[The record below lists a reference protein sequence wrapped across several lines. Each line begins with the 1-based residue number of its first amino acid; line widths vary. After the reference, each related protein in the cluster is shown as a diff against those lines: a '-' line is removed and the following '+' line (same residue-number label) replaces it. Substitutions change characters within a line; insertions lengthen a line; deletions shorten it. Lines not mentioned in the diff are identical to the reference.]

1 MTYQFQNKPK
11 APSAI
16 VPVVQMGR
24 LILVV
29 GPSGAGK
36 DRLISAAK
44 SQLAADH
51 GFHFT
56 RREITRP
63 ANAGSEDHIAISERE
78 FQEGRETGRYFLSWR
93 AHGLGY
99 GIPADISVR
108 LLAGVDVVANVSR
121 SVISDAMALY
131 PRTEVALVTAPA
143 HVLAERLSVRGR
155 EAESDIERRLECS
168 DKPLPGEPT
177 ATIVNDGAFE
187 HALHAF
193 LGVLTRRPEVRAEQ
207 D

>member
-1 MTYQFQNKPK
+1 MTYQFQNNSK
-11 APSAI
+11 AA
-16 VPVVQMGR
+16 VAAMPVAQLGR

-56 RREITRP
+56 RREVTRP
-63 ANAGSEDHIAISERE
+63 ANAGSEDHIAVSEGE
-78 FQEGRETGRYFLSWR
+78 FQEGRDNGRYFLSWR

-99 GIPADISVR
+99 GIPSDISVR

-131 PRTEVALVTAPA
+131 PRTQVALITAPND
-143 HVLAERLSVRGR
+143 VLAERLSVRGR
-155 EAESDIERRLECS
+155 EAEGDIERRLECS
-168 DKPLPGEPT
+168 NKPLPGEPM

-187 HALHAF
+187 HALHDF
-193 LGVLTRRPEVRAEQ
+193 LDFLVKRPVAGQ
-207 D
+207 AD

>member
-1 MTYQFQNKPK
+1 MTYQLQNN
-11 APSAI
+11 AAVAA
-16 VPVVQMGR
+16 VPGTRLGR

-36 DRLISAAK
+36 DRLIGGAK
-44 SQLAADH
+44 AQLTSDH
-51 GFHFT
+51 GFHFP

-63 ANAGSEDHIAISERE
+63 AHAGSEDHIPITECQFR
-78 FQEGRETGRYFLSWR
+78 EGRAAGRYFLSWR

-99 GIPADISVR
+99 GIPAYVSVR

-121 SVISDAMALY
+121 GVIGDAMSLY

-143 HVLAERLSVRGR
+143 PVLAERLSVRGR
-155 EAESDIERRLECS
+155 EAESDIERRLERC
-168 DKPLPGEPT
+168 DKPLPAAPA

-187 HALHAF
+187 HALHTF
-193 LGVLTRRPEVRAEQ
+193 LDFLVNRPRPGAAE
-207 D
+207 